1 MNVTDCLL
9 VGLDARS
16 REIVAAAARLAFPQM
31 AQTAVDTIADALQRK
46 AAGGRELL
54 VLANPDDASL
64 AQATGAGDAT
74 GLRRW
79 AIVVLGA
86 ASSVPGVEVVSQKDF
101 SEQLLARVFQSAV
114 AQHQLVLTNQRTQ
127 GDLRTVAHR
136 ISHDLRTPLGGIT
149 SAGEV
154 VRECLGDHSPADALL
169 VAPIF
174 NSTDEISRLI
184 DRVGYV
190 LQASVK
196 PVERTKVSMME
207 PVWAARQRLERQ
219 IAQKH
224 ASVTQPESW
233 PEVMGVGRMLETIWW
248 NLLTNA
254 LQHAGEAPQIKL
266 GWSEEAA
273 NYKFWVSDNGPGVS
287 SVIQG
292 KLFQPFNTLF
302 ETNASR
308 GLGLSITQRLVQ
320 LQGGHCGYQPVNGG
334 GSEFF
339 FTLPN
344 T

>member
-9 VGLDARS
+9 VGLDART
-16 REIVAAAARLAFPQM
+16 REIAEAAARLAFPQ
-31 AQTAVDTIADALQRK
+31 AVSTAVDSVAVALQRTI
-46 AAGGRELL
+46 AAGEEVL
-54 VLANPDDASL
+54 VLANPDAVSL
-64 AQATGAGDAT
+64 AKAAEATDAT

-79 AIVVLGA
+79 AFVVFGA
-86 ASSVPGVEVVSQKDF
+86 APPIPGVEVVSLEEF
-101 SEQLLARVFQSAV
+101 SEPLVARVFRSAV
-114 AQHQLVLTNQRTQ
+114 AQHQLVRMNQRAQ

-149 SAGEV
+149 SACEV
-154 VRECLGDHSPADALL
+154 VRESLADHAPADALL

-174 NSTDEISRLI
+174 NSTDEISRLV
-184 DRVGYV
+184 DRVSYV

-196 PVERTKVSMME
+196 PVEKAKVPMME
-207 PVWAARQRLERQ
+207 PVWAARQRLERV
-219 IAQKH
+219 IVKRNATV
-224 ASVTQPESW
+224 SQPDSW
-233 PEVMGVGRMLETIWW
+233 PEVSGVGRMLETTWW
-248 NLLTNA
+248 NLLSNA

-266 GWSEEAA
+266 GWSEEPP
-273 NYKFWVSDNGPGVS
+273 NHKFWVRDNGPGVS
-287 SVIQG
+287 AVMQA

-308 GLGLSITQRLVQ
+308 GLGLSITQRLVG
-320 LQGGHCGYQPVNGG
+320 LQGGHCGYRPLEGG

>member
-9 VGLDARS
+9 VGLNARS
-16 REIVAAAARLAFPQM
+16 REVVEPAARLAFPQV
-31 AQTAVDTIADALQRK
+31 AFTAVDSIADALQRGV
-46 AAGGRELL
+46 AAGGELL
-54 VLANPDDASL
+54 VLANPDEASL
-64 AQATGAGDAT
+64 AKAAGATDAT

-86 ASSVPGVEVVSQKDF
+86 ASSILGVEIVSAREF
-101 SEQLLARVFQSAV
+101 GEQLLARVFQSAV
-114 AQHQLVLTNQRTQ
+114 AQHRLVRMNQRAQ

-136 ISHDLRTPLGGIT
+136 INHDLRTPLGGIS
-149 SAGEV
+149 SACEV
-154 VRECLGDHSPADALL
+154 VRESLTDYAPADVSL

-174 NSTDEISRLI
+174 SSTEEVSRLI
-184 DRVGYV
+184 DRVSYV
-190 LQASVK
+190 LQATIK
-196 PVERTKVSMME
+196 PVEKTKVPMME
-207 PVWAARQRLERQ
+207 PVWAARQRLEGQ
-219 IAQKH
+219 IAKKH

-233 PEVMGVGRMLETIWW
+233 PEVLGVGRMLETIWW
-248 NLLTNA
+248 NLLANA
-254 LQHAGEAPQIKL
+254 LQYSGEAPQIRL

-273 NYKFWVSDNGPGVS
+273 NCKFWVCDDGPGVS
-287 SVIQG
+287 AMMRA

-308 GLGLSITQRLVQ
+308 GLGLSITQRLVE
-320 LQGGHCGYQPVNGG
+320 LQGGRCGYQAADGG